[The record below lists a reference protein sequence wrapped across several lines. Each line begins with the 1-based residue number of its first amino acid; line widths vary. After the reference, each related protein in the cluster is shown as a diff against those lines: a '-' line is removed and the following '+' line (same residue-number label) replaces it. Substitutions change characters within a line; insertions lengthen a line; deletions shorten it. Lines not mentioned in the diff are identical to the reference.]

1 MRKIKLIINKDISK
15 SKMIL
20 ILCIIVVLLPTY
32 VINNVRF
39 VTKIIYFVSS
49 KQVIKKNFIYVEI
62 KNISVIRNVNCKFVI
77 KLANKNM
84 DTMKLYFTIVWIIIH
99 VNSNVTSVKMIVI
112 RMQFPNII
120 INVKE

>member
-1 MRKIKLIINKDISK
+1 MK
-15 SKMIL
+15 L

-49 KQVIKKNFIYVEI
+49 KQVIKKNFIYAKI
-62 KNISVIRNVNCKFVI
+62 KNISVIRNVTCRVVI

-84 DTMKLYFTIVWIIIH
+84 DTMKLYFTIVWIIIN
-99 VNSNVTSVKMIVI
+99 VNRNVTSVMMIVI
-112 RMQFPNII
+112 RMQFPNIS